1 MTDFVKGNMIVDPA
15 LQKEVIRR
23 AFAGNFGDAP
33 VAAASDLGDI
43 TLPNGRRVRA
53 YIRHA
58 AEVVVVDGHG
68 HIVLIRRVHNPGA
81 GRVGL
86 VGGFMDVVGKDGVE
100 TVEAAAV
107 REAAEETGLSHA
119 VLARAEVIVLG
130 GRHYDRP
137 FDIRQAWGDF
147 SDCAIKAGDLF
158 LVSTRT
164 VAIKLRDDLS
174 KLTLRAGDDAR
185 DVHVA
190 DITALN
196 PDQFGVPDH
205 FTEVQAVRAAMGGM

>member
-15 LQKEVIRR
+15 LQQEVVRR
-23 AFAGNFGDAP
+23 ALAGNFGDAP
-33 VAAASDLGDI
+33 LVAASDLGEI
-43 TLPNGRRVRA
+43 TLPDRRLVRA

-58 AEVVVVDGHG
+58 AEVAVVDGHG

-86 VGGFMDVVGKDGVE
+86 VGGFMDPVGGTVE

-107 REAAEETGLSHA
+107 REAAEETGISPA
-119 VLARAEVIVLG
+119 VLARAEVTVLG
-130 GRHYDRP
+130 KRHYDRP
-137 FDIRQAWGDF
+137 FDIRMAWSDF

-164 VAIKLRDDLS
+164 VAIKIPDDLS
-174 KLTLRAGDDAR
+174 KLTLQAGDDAR

-190 DITALN
+190 DLASLQ

-205 FTEVQAVRAAMGGM
+205 FIVVQAVRAAMGGM

>member
-15 LQKEVIRR
+15 LQQEVIRR
-23 AFAGNFGDAP
+23 AFAGNFGDEP

-43 TLPNGRRVRA
+43 TLPDGRRVRA

-107 REAAEETGLSHA
+107 REAAEETGLSPA
-119 VLARAEVIVLG
+119 VLAQAEVRVLG
-130 GRHYDRP
+130 RRHYDRP
-137 FDIRQAWGDF
+137 FDIRVAWSDF
-147 SDCAIKAGDLF
+147 SDCAIRAGDLF

-164 VAIKLRDDLS
+164 AAIKIADDLS
-174 KLTLRAGDDAR
+174 KLKLQAGDDAR

-190 DITALN
+190 DIASLD

-205 FTEVQAVRAAMGGM
+205 FTVIQTVRKAIE